1 VELLEAA
8 LEDAGLAVLVRDE
21 VDALEAVFESDEL
34 GVVEAVELV
43 EVAELG
49 ELAAVELALAGVPL
63 VLVVVLDGVATE
75 SA

>member
-1 VELLEAA
+1 
-8 LEDAGLAVLVRDE
+8 VLVRDE
-21 VDALEAVFESDEL
+21 VDALEAVFESVEL

-49 ELAAVELALAGVPL
+49 ELAAVELALAGVSE
-63 VLVVVLDGVATE
+63 VLVAVLDGVATE